1 MISLSS
7 VVLFRKLDCQ
17 RELEDFTEG
26 SQQLEQELE
35 TTIVQNEKQIRD
47 LQGEVSNLRDDND
60 GLRVSLLVLTQV
72 SEPFLTSCHCSNDC
86 RTTRGRPAG
95 TRLDSISSWA
105 SGSR

>member
-1 MISLSS
+1 MISLGS

-35 TTIVQNEKQIRD
+35 TTIIQNEKQIRD

-60 GLRVSLLVLTQV
+60 GLRVSHAALAQASGHLIT
-72 SEPFLTSCHCSNDC
+72 PCHCSN
-86 RTTRGRPAG
+86 G
-95 TRLDSISSWA
+95 
-105 SGSR
+105 